1 MVGAQPL
8 SHRNHPVGFHHP
20 TSGYP
25 GGGTRILSGSTSGQS
40 PYAHYPANAG
50 YRNIHSRSQNAL
62 HQLPQDKAGG
72 GVRASGVFDPRIYNP
87 HLPQPTFP
95 IPPTGRRGDAGVVN
109 GESTVGVKPRQ
120 PLMISTRV
128 PSTYGFSS
136 PTSARERRSPSP
148 FHDYRQSVALVSPG
162 VLVPGNAHVSPKSSP
177 LRQRRQSA
185 GGAII
190 LKEGYL
196 NRKTDLNPLNSVSTA
211 LLARGWKVYRVLL
224 KGSKLYFYK
233 PPSEGDLRKQF
244 PFEGSPLSTVGPRM
258 LIPEPETPTGD
269 DCRGLVLNMGEFD
282 PTTSPL
288 IFQADVQDG
297 TITAPLSTRYVF
309 GGIFTEVDIFNFKFK
324 RHVSL
329 LVFDDV
335 VVVCKRKWVKQHKGM
350 VGAVSNVFRLARS
363 MSTRSKESDTHSL
376 RSVEVLS
383 RKKTGYFT
391 KWKLHASYP
400 LSSVDIVEAASTRL
414 SISTSALGAAPAV
427 PGNRATT
434 LYSHA
439 NISSTSVMT
448 TNSMMSTDF
457 SSVVSSGNVQAF
469 QMFVAKGKQ
478 STTRLFVA
486 ESANDKA
493 VWVARFM
500 AAKAAFGRR
509 LRQQHSYV
517 MSSKRSNI
525 SSTYASTFHS
535 SVAAPGPCN
544 SEPTAQNRRRRLY
557 WSTERHPELILMN
570 PKARG
575 RWSLLRGPVIAG
587 TKTALVHELLFHTP
601 DSSAHE
607 QVDFDTYL
615 MAFLCTYPCFMT
627 PLEFVKELERYTEL
641 ISSAE
646 ETGTQFLQNFGL
658 VLTRWIQWAPEDLT
672 SELLDIVM
680 KLVAKLI
687 VPINM
692 TLATQIKSELSTML
706 KQQEKVGKRDKS
718 KNINRPSHETKG
730 AGTSDLKSTHGKST
744 IKFLEDPR
752 ITKEQ
757 SSLSTAGNRLKSP
770 RLLGKRNAHNSLRV
784 LGNKGGQTTPGS
796 KATSDAPPSLQL
808 ATSGLTPTL
817 FLKMDPMELA
827 LQLYLYHWQLFFAHN
842 PLQFRQFIAGNGEI
856 GGSLTSG
863 NTGIS
868 PVKNEGGLEA
878 QPVIPVAH
886 ALHFTHSQPHFL
898 VRLIHCHVLV
908 DLPLTRNS
916 KRGAVLTHW
925 IRVGEAARYLQ
936 DAPTWV
942 AIATALTSPS
952 IVRLRETWNDVSVDL
967 RKIIQQE
974 WVPILLQ
981 HCLLACEAAQPPT
994 KPQLLVVQ
1002 STHSPKE
1009 GAIVTHPLP
1018 SIPYCGTIHHSLA
1031 YLNRTEPSTL
1041 SAEEVLKCTTQRL
1054 TADANH
1060 AAFVNMGK
1068 YWAMYEV
1075 VWRALRDAP
1084 VQQPRSS
1091 RPSSATLSRSSSR
1104 ASINQ
1109 RASTSSTTTA
1119 SRVTRKPSMV
1129 GALANS
1135 LKGSTSSA
1143 PSALA
1148 ALAHHLSPG
1157 QDSDPLQPIV
1167 TYQDYFASLNAMEDA
1182 SPHYTLVNEYD
1193 PKHLF
1198 QLGVLCEPLSS
1209 DHYLDHHGPASNNLE
1224 AVVSPL
1230 ACPDIVVSSRL
1241 THFMAVQGRLDMIG
1255 FRICHDVTYR
1265 PRTSNVHTG
1274 SVFLT
1279 DGTTG
1284 AGMGNSGI
1292 SSGHHGS
1299 TTVGSA
1305 AAAAAAAAIRPLTGF
1320 GLSSI
1325 FASVDSHFFS
1335 GNHQAQNQGPQHS
1348 SVRTASGEQLGTV
1361 NNNPMAL
1368 STSSPKPTI
1377 VGQPSV
1383 FTLKGKNASAEH
1395 LGHSGPSTASM
1406 VGQSTIRSETFPTQP
1421 ASVRMTKIR
1430 SNTTSQ
1436 SQVVHKSP
1444 SLSGTLLRMSP
1455 SKVTLGN
1462 RTESTMGNTL
1472 EHSAA
1477 PRTLKKK
1484 RSVSFPTPPSAS
1496 LGSVQSPPDV
1506 SSNLAHH
1513 RESKGGSDSQGRSAT
1528 PAVESDLDVPAV
1540 HASPMERTKSDDEVI
1555 NGSGSIPQGR
1565 PVQGMHAADLPA
1577 GAVLSVV
1584 AKDLM
1589 LRIQHFKS
1597 KTFRTPD
1604 GRTSSREELMVAIH
1618 AGTVER
1624 LVDVLV
1630 HGVRQFQKQLLTTD
1644 LPEQPVMLR
1653 GELLLDYSQYQ
1664 RSFFVT
1670 YRSFAKGSEV
1680 LHLLERYYKE
1690 AAIYVRRL
1698 VTLARENGE
1707 GPPSAVSTAPV
1718 VEAVTRVSP
1727 LSKSEEGVVHD
1738 VRQRILNLCDYWIT
1752 HFSADFL
1759 NSTVLTED
1767 MVSFLQTI
1775 SSDPPFDSIK
1785 ENSLTPTHV
1794 KERLLRNSIQVGIPT
1809 IFKEGG
1815 TAFSGET
1822 SDATG
1827 DQPVLSRIPTVDL
1840 LPFSAGVLLECF
1852 NVEAARL
1859 FAQCELQDWLVTFGL
1874 LELQTVDMLAWFP
1887 SRRAPI
1893 PAEEDIV
1900 VTDILVALDRVKR
1913 HIPNASATTGPTPAP
1928 VGLHGTPPVEHLL
1941 TKMLPHSVQHL
1952 IFYYRNLRQFVIS
1965 HFSGSDLDLETRVQH
1980 LLLWLEVLRVSRVDA
1995 ARGAINYL
2003 RDSLTTNLNC
2013 NIALTTGPLSVE
2025 RYHVP
2030 SFVEHAVASALV
2042 SPESRAFS
2050 KAWTE
2055 VVALTG
2061 INVDTMESALRF
2073 EGSYLQ
2079 PASGISG
2086 TTVATSIG
2094 NSKFGCSTSVG
2105 KDTSS
2110 RLVPSLAWIFQNMIE
2125 MCYDT
2130 HDQVVGNEQLVYY
2143 EKRRRIMALLM
2154 VCERL
2159 SSPAAPPRLKH
2170 SERALPNFA
2179 FLRVFADLPSTPL
2192 NRVLIVATNEN
2203 THQHAYHPTTYA
2215 GNISGKL
2222 VRPFHKLVSEE
2233 LERIR
2238 REGKDREKLVKE
2250 QREQAQSQQRRDQER
2265 DRQLK
2270 KQLKE
2275 SQQRQAKNEQ
2285 LLKMSS
2291 LLHTASATP
2300 DEPGSS
2306 GLRRMPSVKAALV
2319 INLINSTTDVEHSYT
2334 KRDHVFRIIT
2344 EEGGQYLLQASSKEE
2359 MLDWIKCIHEAA
2371 KEAAARRLTV
2381 FVQDAKRKAHAKAP
2395 SMTSAIPTRGSV
2407 MLEIVNEEGGDLFQ
2421 TPAPPSGTTNDIDST
2436 DHLVETVVE
2445 PKAFGIDLAKL
2456 MKDGRIPRFVER
2468 CLVEVESRGLEEVGI
2483 YRVPG
2488 SVAGINNLKR
2498 AFNAGDWEVPLT
2510 SDECSDINVV
2520 AGALKLFLRELPE
2533 PLLTF
2538 QLYDGFIH
2546 AATVDDYNERLWAIK
2561 DLIHALPKPNY
2572 TLLKRLVEHLER
2584 VTDFEE
2590 VNHMYSSNLAIV
2602 FGPTLMKPRP
2612 GPNSFGASMS
2622 NLGHHQNIVRN
2633 LILQY
2638 HWIFDI
2644 EEEAEVIPEEEEGE
2658 EDPAIEVAEADAAPL
2673 GSSPKDRNAE
2683 VPSSRKN
2690 GDSNLPNTASVLG
2703 PVPVPQSD
2711 VVMEDSQGVI
2721 RTSHDSFLD
2730 KTKGSRLKEPPQPL
2744 KLRTLQESPPPTLAT
2759 PALASANL
2767 EDQLLG
2773 MVGKWTTDDPS

>member
-1 MVGAQPL
+1 
-8 SHRNHPVGFHHP
+8 
-20 TSGYP
+20 
-25 GGGTRILSGSTSGQS
+25 
-40 PYAHYPANAG
+40 
-50 YRNIHSRSQNAL
+50 
-62 HQLPQDKAGG
+62 
-72 GVRASGVFDPRIYNP
+72 
-87 HLPQPTFP
+87 
-95 IPPTGRRGDAGVVN
+95 
-109 GESTVGVKPRQ
+109 
-120 PLMISTRV
+120 
-128 PSTYGFSS
+128 
-136 PTSARERRSPSP
+136 
-148 FHDYRQSVALVSPG
+148 
-162 VLVPGNAHVSPKSSP
+162 
-177 LRQRRQSA
+177 
-185 GGAII
+185 
-190 LKEGYL
+190 
-196 NRKTDLNPLNSVSTA
+196 
-211 LLARGWKVYRVLL
+211 
-224 KGSKLYFYK
+224 
-233 PPSEGDLRKQF
+233 
-244 PFEGSPLSTVGPRM
+244 
-258 LIPEPETPTGD
+258 
-269 DCRGLVLNMGEFD
+269 
-282 PTTSPL
+282 
-288 IFQADVQDG
+288 
-297 TITAPLSTRYVF
+297 
-309 GGIFTEVDIFNFKFK
+309 
-324 RHVSL
+324 
-329 LVFDDV
+329 
-335 VVVCKRKWVKQHKGM
+335 
-350 VGAVSNVFRLARS
+350 
-363 MSTRSKESDTHSL
+363 
-376 RSVEVLS
+376 
-383 RKKTGYFT
+383 
-391 KWKLHASYP
+391 
-400 LSSVDIVEAASTRL
+400 
-414 SISTSALGAAPAV
+414 
-427 PGNRATT
+427 
-434 LYSHA
+434 
-439 NISSTSVMT
+439 
-448 TNSMMSTDF
+448 
-457 SSVVSSGNVQAF
+457 
-469 QMFVAKGKQ
+469 
-478 STTRLFVA
+478 
-486 ESANDKA
+486 
-493 VWVARFM
+493 
-500 AAKAAFGRR
+500 
-509 LRQQHSYV
+509 
-517 MSSKRSNI
+517 
-525 SSTYASTFHS
+525 
-535 SVAAPGPCN
+535 
-544 SEPTAQNRRRRLY
+544 
-557 WSTERHPELILMN
+557 
-570 PKARG
+570 
-575 RWSLLRGPVIAG
+575 
-587 TKTALVHELLFHTP
+587 
-601 DSSAHE
+601 
-607 QVDFDTYL
+607 
-615 MAFLCTYPCFMT
+615 MT

-672 SELLDIVM
+672 SELLDTIM

-692 TLATQIKSELSTML
+692 TLATQIKSELSAML
-706 KQQEKVGKRDKS
+706 KQREKADKRDKS
-718 KNINRPSHETKG
+718 KNANRSSHEAKDT
-730 AGTSDLKSTHGKST
+730 GTSDLKSTHSKST
-744 IKFLEDPR
+744 IKFAEDPLSA
-752 ITKEQ
+752 KGK
-757 SSLSTAGNRLKSP
+757 SSLGTTGNRVKSP
-770 RLLGKRNAHNSLRV
+770 RLLSKRNGHSSLGVFGTR
-784 LGNKGGQTTPGS
+784 GGQSTPGS
-796 KATSDAPPSLQL
+796 KATPDAPPSLPL

-842 PLQFRQFIAGNGEI
+842 PLQLRQFIAGSSGV
-856 GGSLTSG
+856 GGSPVTGNAGIPSG
-863 NTGIS
+863 T
-868 PVKNEGGLEA
+868 NESGLEA
-878 QPVIPVAH
+878 HPAIPVAH

-916 KRGAVLTHW
+916 KRSAVLTHW

-942 AIATALTSPS
+942 AIATAVTSPS
-952 IVRLRETWNDVSVDL
+952 IIRLQESWNDISASL
-967 RKIIQQE
+967 RSIIQQE

-981 HCLLACEAAQPPT
+981 HGLLACEAAQPPA
-994 KPQLLVVQ
+994 KPQVLVVQ
-1002 STHSPKE
+1002 STRVPKE

-1018 SIPYCGTIHHSLA
+1018 PIPYCGTIHQRLA
-1031 YLNRTEPSTL
+1031 YLDRTEPSTL
-1041 SAEEVLKCTTQRL
+1041 SAEELAKCTTQRL
-1054 TADANH
+1054 AVDANH
-1060 AAFVNMGK
+1060 TAFINMGK
-1068 YWAMYEV
+1068 YWAMYEA
-1075 VWRALRDAP
+1075 VWRALRDSP

-1091 RPSSATLSRSSSR
+1091 RPSSTTVSRSSSR
-1104 ASINQ
+1104 ASTNH

-1119 SRVTRKPSMV
+1119 PRVTRKPSMV

-1135 LKGSTSSA
+1135 LKGATSSA
-1143 PSALA
+1143 PSALT

-1157 QDSDPLQPIV
+1157 QDSDPLQPLA

-1182 SPHYTLVNEYD
+1182 SPHHALVNEYD

-1198 QLGVLCEPLSS
+1198 QLGVLCEPLAS
-1209 DHYLDHHGPASNNLE
+1209 DQYLDHHGPSSNNLE

-1230 ACPDIVVSSRL
+1230 ACPEIVVSSRL

-1255 FRICHDVTYR
+1255 FRTCHDVTYR

-1284 AGMGNSGI
+1284 AGMGTSGI
-1292 SSGHHGS
+1292 PSGHHGS

-1335 GNHQAQNQGPQHS
+1335 GNHQAQNQGPRHS
-1348 SVRTASGEQLGTV
+1348 SAGNVSGEHSGTANSV
-1361 NNNPMAL
+1361 STGL
-1368 STSSPKPTI
+1368 SSSPKSTTL
-1377 VGQPSV
+1377 GQSSV
-1383 FTLKGKNASAEH
+1383 ISLKGKNASAEYLGH
-1395 LGHSGPSTASM
+1395 LGTSTSST
-1406 VGQSTIRSETFPTQP
+1406 VGQSPLRSGTFHTQSE
-1421 ASVRMTKIR
+1421 SVRMTKVR

-1436 SQVVHKSP
+1436 SQSVHKSP
-1444 SLSGTLLRMSP
+1444 SLSGALLRMSP
-1455 SKVTLGN
+1455 SKMTLGN
-1462 RTESTMGNTL
+1462 RAEPTGGNTL

-1496 LGSVQSPPDV
+1496 LGRAQS
-1506 SSNLAHH
+1506 SSGANPNLTRHH
-1513 RESKGGSDSQGRSAT
+1513 ENKSGSDCQDSAT
-1528 PAVESDLDVPAV
+1528 AAENAHDLPVV
-1540 HASPMERTKSDDEVI
+1540 HPSAMERAKSDSVAI
-1555 NGSGSIPQGR
+1555 NGSASIPHGR
-1565 PVQGMHAADLPA
+1565 PMQGMHAADLPA
-1577 GAVLSVV
+1577 GAVLCVV

-1597 KTFRTPD
+1597 KTFRTRD

-1690 AAIYVRRL
+1690 AVIYVRRL

-1707 GPPSAVSTAPV
+1707 GPPSTVPTTLV

-1738 VRQRILNLCDYWIT
+1738 VRRRILNLCDYWIT

-1775 SSDPPFDSIK
+1775 NSDPPFDNAS
-1785 ENSLTPTHV
+1785 ENSLTPAHV
-1794 KERLLRNSIQVGIPT
+1794 KERLLQNSIRVSVPT
-1809 IFKEGG
+1809 TYRVGG
-1815 TAFSGET
+1815 TVSS
-1822 SDATG
+1822 SDAG

-1840 LPFSAGVLLECF
+1840 LPFSVDVLLGCF

-1887 SRRAPI
+1887 SRRTPV
-1893 PAEEDIV
+1893 PAEEEIV
-1900 VTDILVALDRVKR
+1900 VTDILVALDQVKR
-1913 HIPNASATTGPTPAP
+1913 YIPNANATTGPTPAP

-1941 TKMLPHSVQHL
+1941 TKMLPRAVQHL
-1952 IFYYRNLRQFVIS
+1952 IYYHRNLRQFVIS
-1965 HFSGSDLDLETRVQH
+1965 HIAGSDLDLETRVQH
-1980 LLLWLEVLRVSRVDA
+1980 LLWWLEVLRVSRADA
-1995 ARGAINYL
+1995 AGGAINYL
-2003 RDSLTTNLNC
+2003 RDALTTNLNC

-2042 SPESRAFS
+2042 SPESRAFT

-2055 VVALTG
+2055 VVAMTG
-2061 INVDTMESALRF
+2061 INIDTVESALRY

-2079 PASGISG
+2079 PTSGIARTTMDISAGNNKMGRSTRGGKG
-2086 TTVATSIG
+2086 TS
-2094 NSKFGCSTSVG
+2094 C
-2105 KDTSS
+2105 
-2110 RLVPSLAWIFQNMIE
+2110 RLVPSLAWIFQNMVE

-2130 HDQVVGNEQLVYY
+2130 QDQVVGNEQLVYY
-2143 EKRRRIMALLM
+2143 EKRRRVMALMM
-2154 VCERL
+2154 VCEKL
-2159 SSPAAPPRLKH
+2159 SSPAVPPRFRH
-2170 SERALPNFA
+2170 SEHALPDFA

-2192 NRVLIVATNEN
+2192 SRVLIVATNEN

-2222 VRPFHKLVSEE
+2222 ARPFHKLVSEE

-2250 QREQAQSQQRRDQER
+2250 QREQVQSQQRRDQER

-2291 LLHTASATP
+2291 LMRNASATP
-2300 DEPGSS
+2300 NEPEAS

-2319 INLINSTTDVEHSYT
+2319 VNLINSTTDVEHSYT

-2344 EEGGQYLLQASSKEE
+2344 EEGGQYLLQASSKDE

-2381 FVQDAKRKAHAKAP
+2381 FVQDAKRKEHTMAP
-2395 SMTSAIPTRGSV
+2395 PFASSMPTRGSV
-2407 MLEIVNEEGGDLFQ
+2407 MLEVANEEGGGVLQ
-2421 TPAPPSGTTNDIDST
+2421 TPAPHSGATNGMDST
-2436 DHLVETVVE
+2436 DQLVEPVVE

-2456 MKDGRIPRFVER
+2456 MGDRRIPRFVER
-2468 CLVEVESRGLEEVGI
+2468 CLAEVESRGLEEVGI

-2498 AFNAGDWEVPLT
+2498 AFNAGDWEVPLAT
-2510 SDECSDINVV
+2510 DECSDINVV

-2561 DLIHALPKPNY
+2561 DLVHALPKPNY
-2572 TLLKRLVEHLER
+2572 MVLKRLVEHLER

-2602 FGPTLMKPRP
+2602 FGPTLLKPRP
-2612 GPNSFGASMS
+2612 GPNSFGTSMS

-2658 EDPAIEVAEADAAPL
+2658 EEPSTVEVAEADAVPSE
-2673 GSSPKDRNAE
+2673 SSPKDNNAE
-2683 VPSSRKN
+2683 KQSLGKESES
-2690 GDSNLPNTASVLG
+2690 DLPNTTSSVS
-2703 PVPVPQSD
+2703 PVTVAPND
-2711 VVMEDSQGVI
+2711 TTTEDSHGAT
-2721 RTSHDSFLD
+2721 RTSHDSILD
-2730 KTKGSRLKEPPQPL
+2730 KSEGSRPKKLPQPL
-2744 KLRTLQESPPPTLAT
+2744 KPDTLQYSPPPTLAT

-2767 EDQLLG
+2767 EDELLG
-2773 MVGKWTTDDPS
+2773 VVDKWNIKDPS